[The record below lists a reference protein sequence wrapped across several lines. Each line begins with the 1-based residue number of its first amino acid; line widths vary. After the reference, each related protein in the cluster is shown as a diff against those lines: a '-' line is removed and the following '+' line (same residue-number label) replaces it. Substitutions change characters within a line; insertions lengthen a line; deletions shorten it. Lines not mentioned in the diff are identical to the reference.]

1 MPEKRHPFV
10 KISEGDQTNQMIKK
24 IYPLNK
30 IADRC
35 IDMILVTIILSV
47 ISIYIAQFYGIHPYI
62 VKSGSMEPSI
72 LTGSLCM
79 VDTRYDYKD
88 VSVGDVIAFELGNT
102 MITHRV
108 IEITHDGFITQGDNN
123 DLSDGLTTTETN
135 YIGKTIISFPIL
147 GYLISWIQT
156 KKGKIIL
163 ITIALAIGIL
173 YKIFEGKEESC

>member
-1 MPEKRHPFV
+1 
-10 KISEGDQTNQMIKK
+10 MIKK

-79 VDTRYDYKD
+79 VDTHYDYKD

-108 IEITHDGFITQGDNN
+108 IEITHDGFITQGDSN

-135 YIGKTIISFPIL
+135 YIGKTIVSFPIL